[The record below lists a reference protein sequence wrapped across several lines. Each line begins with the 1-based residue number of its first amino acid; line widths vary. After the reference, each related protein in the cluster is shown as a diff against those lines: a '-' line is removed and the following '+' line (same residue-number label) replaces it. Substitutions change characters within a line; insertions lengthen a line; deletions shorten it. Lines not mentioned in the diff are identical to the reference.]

1 MCDVNSFEKFYGL
14 LNDSVIVLNTEGQVV
29 YSNARANVTFERT
42 IQETS
47 NDVVVQLQSF
57 RTNYNDT
64 ITTEHQI
71 TEGKRIFSVKGMPI
85 DDFFVFFLREITK
98 ELQKVHDLNE
108 SERLFR
114 ALFENSPGG
123 IVMMSPDLKIMA
135 ANKYFCSLIGVSFD
149 EIIDS
154 SILRIVAEQDKG
166 NYIDKIQSLLNGECT
181 FFEYEKRIG
190 INDNLF
196 VTVLSTIS
204 IVRNNSGAPLY
215 LIEQIIN
222 ISKRKI
228 AEQALR
234 NSEFR
239 FNRFFNSSTVMYLI
253 VSGSN
258 YKIIDCNHTFCENTG
273 LSKTDIFDQ
282 KIEALFI
289 PQHENIVKHIF
300 VPTQES
306 ENVLD
311 CEASI
316 KTKNNQSIPVNI
328 NATIIF
334 DKANSSSTY
343 IVACTNIEKQL
354 FIRDELI
361 KAKDDAEKSEKLK
374 SAFLSNM
381 SHEIRTPMNGI
392 VGFADLLNSLPDLS
406 DKHKSYVKIMKECSN
421 NLLKII
427 ENIIEISK
435 IDSRTLKL
443 KSEFFDLGNLLNELE
458 VKFNAKLREMGKT
471 SVNIVLENSLMDN
484 LLYVR
489 SDIARIR
496 QILTILFDNAVKFT
510 ENGIITIGGTYE
522 AQKNVTLW
530 ISDTGIGIPFDK
542 QEVIFERFRQVDERF
557 ERKYEGNGLG
567 LSIVSGILKLMN
579 GAVWLESEEGFGST
593 FFIRFPI

>member
-1 MCDVNSFEKFYGL
+1 MCDVNSFDKFYGL
-14 LNDSVIVLNTEGQVV
+14 LNDSVIVINTDGQLV
-29 YSNARANVTFERT
+29 YSNARANITFEKS

-47 NDVVVQLQSF
+47 NDVLLQLQSY
-57 RTNYNDT
+57 RTNYND
-64 ITTEHQI
+64 ISSSELQI
-71 TEGKRIFSVKGMPI
+71 TKEKRIFSVKGMPI

-190 INDNLF
+190 INDNLY

-204 IVRNNSGAPLY
+204 IVRNNNGQPLY

-258 YKIIDCNHTFCENTG
+258 YNIIDCNHTFCENTG
-273 LSKTDIFDQ
+273 LSKTEIFDQ
-282 KIEALFI
+282 KIESLFI

-300 VPTQES
+300 LPSEDS

-328 NATIIF
+328 NATVIF

-443 KSEFFDLGNLLNELE
+443 KSEFFDLGRLLLELE
-458 VKFNAKLREMGKT
+458 IKFKIKLQDMGKT

-510 ENGIITIGGTYE
+510 ENGTITIGGTFE
-522 AQKNVTLW
+522 AKKNVTLW